1 MNVFFRI
8 DSRLRFLSSA
18 AAGLAL
24 ASAACATES
33 SSSDSVQKVKVAS
46 AVEEWP
52 AMVRME
58 GNGVMRLDFSGSGN
72 LKGGIVTVDLSP
84 TDRLEDVES
93 VVLRLGTQDC
103 VYFLEKSDRGRKMA
117 TVLGKAVSAEKKP
130 EAQMSFTITEDV
142 PVPAKGEVPVWISVK
157 MKPGADL
164 DRRVGVR
171 LEGVQ
176 LADRALVVK
185 GGKVSRQRIGYA
197 VAKSG
202 DTVYGSPCP
211 QGKKSL
217 HFRIPGMV
225 RAQDGSLVSVFDI
238 RYDRHNDLPSNIDV
252 GCSRSSDGGR
262 SWSPVSVAMNYTGA
276 PGNPAP
282 TGNVDFSNDY
292 GVGDPSILLDEATG
306 NLWIAAI
313 ARKGIFNSKPG
324 LTDDTTSQFVVSRSR
339 DGGVTWEAPKSLNF
353 QCKDA
358 GWASFFD
365 GPGHGITMK
374 ARPDGVRP
382 IVFPAQIW
390 NRGSSSCIVYSE
402 DQGETWKCEEQGKAQ
417 PGLPERTSES
427 TVVQLSDGSLMLS
440 ARHEGKSGKRVVY
453 TTNDMGR
460 TWQPH
465 ESNLKALPDPTCQG
479 SLLSV
484 ALPGYGK
491 SVLLFSNPATS
502 APLRRNMTLK
512 ASLDDGRSWTS
523 SLLYDSR
530 SSCGYSDICPIDAT
544 HAGVLYEGLQG
555 DENLFF
561 LRIPYAEI
569 LEGSV
574 PGQ

>member
-1 MNVFFRI
+1 MNVFSRI
-8 DSRLRFLSSA
+8 DSRFRFFPSA
-18 AAGLAL
+18 AAVLVLASF
-24 ASAACATES
+24 ASAAES
-33 SSSDSVQKVKVAS
+33 SSGAPSPDLKVVS

-58 GNGVMRLDFSGSGN
+58 GNGVLRLDFSGSGN
-72 LKGGIVTVDLSP
+72 LKGSVVTVDLSP

-93 VVLRLGTQDC
+93 VVLRLGTKDC
-103 VYFLEKSDRGRKMA
+103 VYFVEKRDRGRKMA

-130 EAQMSFTITEDV
+130 GARMSFTITEDV
-142 PVPAKGEVPVWISVK
+142 ALPRQGDVSVWVSVK
-157 MKPGADL
+157 MNPKANM

-171 LEGVQ
+171 LESVQ
-176 LADRALVVK
+176 LKERRVEVE

-202 DTVYGSPCP
+202 DMVCGSPCP
-211 QGKKSL
+211 QGKQSL
-217 HFRIPGMV
+217 HFRIPGVV

-252 GCSRSSDGGR
+252 GCARSLDGGR
-262 SWSPVSVAMNYTGA
+262 TWSPVSVAMNYTGT
-276 PGNPAP
+276 PGNPVP
-282 TGNVDFSNDY
+282 GGNVDFSNDY
-292 GVGDPSILLDEATG
+292 GVGDPSILLDEANG
-306 NLWIAAI
+306 HLWIAAL
-313 ARKGIFNSKPG
+313 ARKGIVNSKPG
-324 LTDDTTSQFVVSRSR
+324 LTDDTTSQFVVCRSR

-390 NRGSSSCIVYSE
+390 NHGSSSCIVFSE
-402 DQGETWKCEEQGKAQ
+402 DHGETWKCEEQGKAKS
-417 PGLPERTSES
+417 GLPERTSES
-427 TVVQLSDGSLMLS
+427 TVAQLSDGSLMLS

-453 TTNDMGR
+453 TTNDMGK

-484 ALPGYGK
+484 PLPGYGK
-491 SVLLFSNPATS
+491 DVLLFSNPDTS
-502 APLRRNMTLK
+502 TMPRRNMTLK

-523 SLLYDSR
+523 SLLYDAR
-530 SSCGYSDICPIDAT
+530 SSCGYSDVCPIDAT
-544 HAGVLYEGLQG
+544 HAGVLYEGLPG

-569 LEGSV
+569 MGEATSGK
-574 PGQ
+574 